1 VRQGPAYRHSVRL
14 QTSVRLSYI
23 ARVDASTA
31 LAPPSGGPPREAPRG
46 GRNLHRFANPGRF
59 LRLSGRVLPW
69 LAASGL
75 LLTTIGVV
83 WGLFFAPAD
92 WQQGDAVRIMYIHV
106 PTAWLASSGY
116 VGLALASVA
125 SLVWR
130 HPLAD
135 LAAAEIGPVG
145 AAVTALCLATGSLW
159 GKPMWGAW
167 WVWDARLTSVLVLFF
182 LYLGHIA
189 LVRAFDNAERGARAG
204 AILALVGVVN
214 LPIIKFSV
222 DWWNT
227 LHQPATITLTGAPT
241 MYLGMLWPLFVCALG
256 MTLGFAAIVVART
269 RAAVMERRIRALLMA
284 QAQHEATR
292 EARA

>member
-1 VRQGPAYRHSVRL
+1 
-14 QTSVRLSYI
+14 
-23 ARVDASTA
+23 
-31 LAPPSGGPPREAPRG
+31 
-46 GRNLHRFANPGRF
+46 LHRFANPGRF
-59 LRLSGRVLPW
+59 LRLSGVVLPW
-69 LAASGL
+69 LAVAGA
-75 LLTTIGVV
+75 LLTAVGLI
-83 WGLFFAPAD
+83 WGLFFSPAD

-106 PTAWLASSGY
+106 PAAWLASAGY
-116 VGLALASVA
+116 LALALCSVA

-135 LAAAEIGPVG
+135 LAAVEIGPVG
-145 AAVTALCLATGSLW
+145 AGFTALCLLTGSIW

-189 LVRAFDNAERGARAG
+189 LVRAFDDPVRGYRSG

-227 LHQPATITLTGAPT
+227 LHQPATISFTGAPT
-241 MYLGMLWPLFVCALG
+241 MYVGMLWPLLLSALG
-256 MTLGFAAIVVART
+256 YTLVFAAIVIART

-284 QAQHEATR
+284 RADEA
-292 EARA
+292 ALA

>member
-1 VRQGPAYRHSVRL
+1 
-14 QTSVRLSYI
+14 
-23 ARVDASTA
+23 VDASTTI
-31 LAPPSGGPPREAPRG
+31 APPARG

-59 LRLSGRVLPW
+59 LRLSGKLLPW
-69 LAASGL
+69 LTSAAL
-75 LLTTIGVV
+75 ALTGVGIV

-92 WQQGDAVRIMYIHV
+92 WQQGDAVRIMYVHV
-106 PTAWLASSGY
+106 PAAWMASAAY
-116 VGLALASVA
+116 ATLALCSLL

-135 LAAAEIGPVG
+135 LAAVEIGPVG
-145 AAVTALCLATGSLW
+145 AAYTALCLISGSLW

-189 LVRAFDNAERGARAG
+189 LVRAFDNPERGFRAG

-241 MYLGMLWPLFVCALG
+241 MYVGMLWPLLLCALG
-256 MTLGFAAIVVART
+256 FTVGFAAIVTARL
-269 RAAVMERRIRALLMA
+269 RAAVMERRTRLLLMA
-284 QAQHEATR
+284 MAQRSA
-292 EARA
+292 